1 MECLQCKTP
10 NRQVAK
16 YCKRCGVT
24 LAQCSPST
32 PRIWKSLL
40 KEYCEVR

>member
-16 YCKRCGVT
+16 YCKRCGVALVQSS
-24 LAQCSPST
+24 LAHAADLEKLEG
-32 PRIWKSLL
+32 I
-40 KEYCEVR
+40 